1 MENKIKNT
9 IQNYETEIS
18 TYECLSKFGEPLLNS
33 IIKSL
38 SIPAESHGLDAGCGI
53 GFVTKLLA
61 KTVRENGHVIG
72 LDLSKDFI
80 HYAKNNNQTNNIQF
94 IEGNVNS
101 LQFDDNSFDWVWS
114 KDTVWPGQIKLG
126 CPSEDP
132 IKIIKEFNRVIKP
145 GGCIFLLFWS
155 SQKLLAGYPI
165 LEARLNTT
173 SSATAPFIKG
183 MKPTNHILN
192 ARYWL
197 QKADFNDILV
207 NTYLGD
213 IIAPFSENDRN
224 ALNILFQ
231 MFWGES
237 ESEVS
242 ERDWKDF
249 KRLCDETSND
259 YILNNQYYYGFYT
272 YTLFKGTK

>member
-1 MENKIKNT
+1 
-9 IQNYETEIS
+9 
-18 TYECLSKFGEPLLNS
+18 
-33 IIKSL
+33 
-38 SIPAESHGLDAGCGI
+38 
-53 GFVTKLLA
+53 
-61 KTVRENGHVIG
+61 
-72 LDLSKDFI
+72 
-80 HYAKNNNQTNNIQF
+80 
-94 IEGNVNS
+94 
-101 LQFDDNSFDWVWS
+101 
-114 KDTVWPGQIKLG
+114 
-126 CPSEDP
+126 
-132 IKIIKEFNRVIKP
+132 
-145 GGCIFLLFWS
+145 
-155 SQKLLAGYPI
+155 
-165 LEARLNTT
+165 
-173 SSATAPFIKG
+173 

-249 KRLCDETSND
+249 KRLCDETSDD